1 MKTYLGNEIRNLAFV
16 GHSHCGKTTLIEALL
31 ATAGTIATMGS
42 VEDGTAVTAYDEEE
56 VSRRVTLA
64 NAVAFCDWSGVKI
77 NLIDTPGFNMFVP
90 EARSAMLPVEAVAVV
105 VDAVEGPQPMTQR
118 VWDYAE
124 EFKLPRILVING
136 VDRERATPET
146 VLENLRASFG
156 RTVTPVELPIG
167 EGASFSGIVD
177 LIAMQAYDYRRES
190 KGRGQSIPIPKD
202 LLARAQAAHEALV
215 ELVAEGKDEL
225 LEEFFN
231 EGTLSEEH
239 LVTALHEAIRE
250 DRIFPVMFSS
260 GLAENWDRPLTG
272 FFSHL
277 CARTDRAPPRAG
289 DRIVG
294 KKWEAGKWRRGR
306 NSGKRGPAGSRQR
319 PSFTVRLQDNLRPIC
334 WTNFLLQSLLGLR
347 AR

>member
-31 ATAGTIATMGS
+31 AAAGTIPTMGS

-56 VSRRVTLA
+56 VARRVTLA
-64 NAVAFCDWSGVKI
+64 NAVAFCEWSGVKI

-90 EARSAMLPVEAVAVV
+90 EARAAMLPVEAVAVV

-124 EFKLPRILVING
+124 EFKLPRILVVNG
-136 VDRERATPET
+136 MDRERAKPDAVMES
-146 VLENLRASFG
+146 LRASFG
-156 RTVTPVELPIG
+156 RTVTAVALPIG
-167 EGASFSGIVD
+167 AGASFSGIVD
-177 LIAMQAYDYRRES
+177 LIAMQAYEYRRDS
-190 KGRGQSIPIPKD
+190 KGRGQSIAIPKD
-202 LLARAQAAHEALV
+202 LLEQAQAAHEALV

-231 EGTLSEEH
+231 AGTLSEEH

-260 GLAENWDRPLTG
+260 GLNNIG
-272 FFSHL
+272 
-277 CARTDRAPPRAG
+277 TDRLLEFFRVYAPAPVERAP
-289 DRIVG
+289 VPATSLAA
-294 KKWEAGKWRRGR
+294 K
-306 NSGKRGPAGSRQR
+306 SGKPENGSGVAETA
-319 PSFTVRLQDNLRPIC
+319 S
-334 WTNFLLQSLLGLR
+334 G
-347 AR
+347 